1 MKNLWSSKS
10 QEGISIITFL
20 FFWLCFYKLLQAT
33 FFVTIALTSKIYN
46 LIDFTIEKLF
56 YFMFFSIWFDWN
68 VKYKIFLL
76 INYSWKKEL
85 FYISDAI
92 HSNNISE
99 ILILFEYFRNMYP
112 CRKRLKKFVK
122 RYTVPL
128 PRLSYMHCPWRS
140 LLTDLAIVQLTDI
153 SGCGPNEFFIK
164 SVKKSKYISLRKNII
179 KSNKFLLFLNKLI
192 LYL

>member
-1 MKNLWSSKS
+1 
-10 QEGISIITFL
+10 
-20 FFWLCFYKLLQAT
+20 
-33 FFVTIALTSKIYN
+33 
-46 LIDFTIEKLF
+46 
-56 YFMFFSIWFDWN
+56 
-68 VKYKIFLL
+68 
-76 INYSWKKEL
+76 
-85 FYISDAI
+85 
-92 HSNNISE
+92 
-99 ILILFEYFRNMYP
+99 MYP